1 MASDHSLNQRNKFF
15 PTIGDS
21 SDQLEIKFYAR
32 YFSSVFFFPSLPLQI
47 EMMPGTIFTL
57 SWLEKKNEISGHMK
71 TRPVPVGMLM
81 KHFRPNGPC
90 HVTNGIMEEFRIT
103 LAS

>member
-15 PTIGDS
+15 PTIRDS

-32 YFSSVFFFPSLPLQI
+32 YFSSVSLPSLPLQI

-57 SWLEKKNEISGHMK
+57 SWLEKSEISGHMK

-81 KHFRPNGPC
+81 NHFRPNGPC